1 MKIKKYT
8 VLAACLL
15 VFGTFNVSYADYMM
29 GSHGNDVRILQRR
42 LALYGLNVK
51 ANGTYDKA
59 TYKAVVKFQKKRHLT
74 ADGIIGPATYKALTG
89 YSMKTAS
96 KAGSD
101 APAAVKKSS
110 SAQIQSTGINDFL
123 VQWHSSVITNS
134 TVKAITEE
142 AQKYIGV
149 PYQFG
154 GTTPKGFDCSG
165 FIQYVFNR
173 KGIVLPRSADEQYT
187 SGRKISVNAL
197 EPGDLVFF
205 KTYDQGISHSGLYLG
220 DGYFIS
226 ATSSKGVAVATMKS
240 GYWHDRY
247 VGANR
252 VL

>member
-96 KAGSD
+96 KTGSD

-149 PYQFG
+149 PYQVRRY
-154 GTTPKGFDCSG
+154 DAE
-165 FIQYVFNR
+165 
-173 KGIVLPRSADEQYT
+173 GI
-187 SGRKISVNAL
+187 
-197 EPGDLVFF
+197 
-205 KTYDQGISHSGLYLG
+205 
-220 DGYFIS
+220 
-226 ATSSKGVAVATMKS
+226 
-240 GYWHDRY
+240 
-247 VGANR
+247 
-252 VL
+252 

>member
-15 VFGTFNVSYADYMM
+15 FFGTFNVSYADYMM

-96 KAGSD
+96 KTGSD

-226 ATSSKGVAVATMKS
+226 ATSSKGVAVAKMKS